1 MLWDLIDRKKLRRAL
16 LYLLYILLCLLVQD
30 SIFASLPLFGV
41 NMLFLPAAAVA
52 IGMLED
58 GIWGAAFGLV
68 LGFLADISYNYTA
81 LFVAVFPVLGFFAG
95 ILSRWL
101 VNKRFFAYML
111 VCTAGCVVTAAAQM
125 FGLLLKGHEFGSML
139 WTAIVQVL
147 WSLPMTAA
155 LYFPCKAIARKKI

>member
-1 MLWDLIDRKKLRRAL
+1 MLWYLIDRKKLRRAL

-52 IGMLED
+52 IGMFED

-68 LGFLADISYNYTA
+68 LGFL
-81 LFVAVFPVLGFFAG
+81 AG

>member
-1 MLWDLIDRKKLRRAL
+1 M
-16 LYLLYILLCLLVQD
+16 
-30 SIFASLPLFGV
+30 
-41 NMLFLPAAAVA
+41 
-52 IGMLED
+52 
-58 GIWGAAFGLV
+58 
-68 LGFLADISYNYTA
+68 
-81 LFVAVFPVLGFFAG
+81 FPVLGFFAG

-111 VCTAGCVVTAAAQM
+111 VCTAACAVTAAAQM

>member
-1 MLWDLIDRKKLRRAL
+1 MLWDLINREKLRRAL
-16 LYLLYILLCLLVQD
+16 LYLLYILLCLLAQD

-41 NMLFLPAAAVA
+41 NMFFLPAAVMA
-52 IGMLED
+52 IGMFED
-58 GIWGAAFGLV
+58 GVWGATFGLV
-68 LGFLADISYNYTA
+68 LGFLTDISYNNTA
-81 LFVAVFPVLGFFAG
+81 LFVAVFPILGFFAG

-101 VNKRFFAYML
+101 VNKRLFAYML
-111 VCTAGCVVTAAAQM
+111 VSTAGCAFTAFCQM

-139 WTAIVQVL
+139 WTAIIQVL

>member
-1 MLWDLIDRKKLRRAL
+1 M
-16 LYLLYILLCLLVQD
+16 QD

-52 IGMLED
+52 IGMFED

-68 LGFLADISYNYTA
+68 LGFLADISSNYTA

-125 FGLLLKGHEFGSML
+125 FGLLLKGTSS
-139 WTAIVQVL
+139 A
-147 WSLPMTAA
+147 
-155 LYFPCKAIARKKI
+155 PCSGPP